1 MVAESRPI
9 AVVAV
14 TRVGSRLAARIAAAL
29 PEAEACVPAR
39 FAAEAGPTTT
49 AYEGPVAALVRER
62 FGCRRALVLVMA
74 VGAAV
79 RLIAP
84 CLRDKR
90 TDPAVVV
97 VDDGG
102 RFAVALLSGHL
113 GGANALAERVAAIT
127 GAQPV
132 VTTAAEV
139 LDVPAADLIGRA
151 FGWRIENPEQL
162 TRLAAA
168 LVNGEPV
175 GVLQE
180 AGEPDWHDD
189 PLPAHV
195 RRYPDL
201 AALCA
206 AAPAAAIIITDRLLP
221 ATVLQPGWVVY
232 RPRTLVLGIGCSR
245 GVSADEIAALVDETL
260 AAHGL
265 SPLSVRAVAT
275 LDRKAAEPGLVAFVR
290 ARRLELQT
298 FPAAVLDATPG
309 MERPSAVV
317 KAAVGTRGVCEPAAL
332 RAAGAA
338 RLLVPKQKGRAAT
351 VAVARISA

>member
-1 MVAESRPI
+1 MAGEPRC

-14 TRVGSRLAARIAAAL
+14 TRAGSRLAARIAAAL
-29 PEAEACVPAR
+29 PEAEAHVPAR
-39 FAAEAGPTTT
+39 FAAEVGAPVAGYT
-49 AYEGPVAALVRER
+49 GPVATVVREL
-62 FGCRRALVLVMA
+62 FSHRRPLVLVMA

-79 RLIAP
+79 RLLAP
-84 CLRDKR
+84 HLGDKR

-102 RFAVALLSGHL
+102 RFAVALLAGHL
-113 GGANALAERVAAIT
+113 GGANALAERVAAII

-132 VTTAAEV
+132 ITTAAEA
-139 LDVPAADLIGRA
+139 LGVPAADLIGRA

-180 AGEPDWHDD
+180 AGEPGWHEG

-195 RRYPDL
+195 RRYDDL
-201 AALCA
+201 PALCA
-206 AAPAAAIIITDRLLP
+206 AAPAGAIIITDRVLP
-221 ATVLQPGWVVY
+221 ATALRPGWVVY

-245 GVSADEIAALVDETL
+245 GVRADEIAALVDETL

-275 LDRKAAEPGLVAFVR
+275 LDRKAAEPGLVAFAR
-290 ARRLELQT
+290 ARGLELQT

-309 MERPSAVV
+309 VERPSEVV

-338 RLLVPKQKGRAAT
+338 RLLVPKQKGRAVT
-351 VAVARISA
+351 VAVARVPC

>member
-1 MVAESRPI
+1 MAPEPRC

-14 TRVGSRLAARIAAAL
+14 TRTGSRLAARIAAAL
-29 PEAEACVPAR
+29 PEAEALVPTR
-39 FAAEAGPTTT
+39 FAAEAGPPAVGYT
-49 AYEGPVAALVRER
+49 GPVAAVVRDL
-62 FGCRRALVLVMA
+62 FGGRRALVLVMA

-84 CLRDKR
+84 CLRHKR

-97 VDDGG
+97 VDDVG
-102 RFAVALLSGHL
+102 RFAVSLLSGHV
-113 GGANALAERVAAIT
+113 GGANVLAERVAAAI
-127 GAQPV
+127 GARPV
-132 VTTAAEV
+132 ITTASETLA
-139 LDVPAADLIGRA
+139 VPAADLIGRA
-151 FGWRIENPEQL
+151 FGWRVENPEQL

-180 AGEPDWHDD
+180 AGEPGWHER

-201 AALCA
+201 AALGA
-206 AAPAAAIIITDRLLP
+206 AAPVAAIIITDRLLP
-221 ATVLQPGWVVY
+221 AALLRPGWVVY

-245 GVSADEIAALVDETL
+245 GVSTDEIAALVDRTL
-260 AAHGL
+260 ATHGL

-275 LDRKAAEPGLVAFVR
+275 LDRKADEPGLLAFVQQR
-290 ARRLELQT
+290 DLPLRT
-298 FPAAVLDATPG
+298 FPAEELDATSG
-309 MERPSAVV
+309 VERPSAVV
-317 KAAVGTRGVCEPAAL
+317 RAAVGTRGVCEPAAL

-338 RLLVPKQKGRAAT
+338 RLLVPKQKGHAVT
-351 VAVARISA
+351 VAVARVAG

>member
-1 MVAESRPI
+1 MVGEPRC

-14 TRVGSRLAARIAAAL
+14 TRAGSRLAARIAAAL
-29 PEAEACVPAR
+29 PEAEALVPAR
-39 FAAEAGPTTT
+39 FAAEAGPP
-49 AYEGPVAALVRER
+49 AAGYAGPVAAVVRELFSR
-62 FGCRRALVLVMA
+62 RRALVLVMA

-79 RLIAP
+79 RLLAP
-84 CLRDKR
+84 HLRDKR

-97 VDDGG
+97 VDDAG

-113 GGANALAERVAAIT
+113 GGANALAERAAAII

-139 LDVPAADLIGRA
+139 LGVPAADLIGRA
-151 FGWRIENPEQL
+151 FGWRVENPEQL
-162 TRLAAA
+162 PRLAAA

-180 AGEPDWHDD
+180 AGEPNWHDG

-195 RRYPDL
+195 RRYGDL
-201 AALCA
+201 AALSV
-206 AAPAAAIIITDRLLP
+206 AAPSGAIIVTDRLVP
-221 ATVLQPGWVVY
+221 AEALRPGWVVY

-245 GVSADEIAALVDETL
+245 GVGADEIAALVDETL
-260 AAHGL
+260 ATHGL

-275 LDRKAAEPGLVAFVR
+275 LDRKATEPGLMAFIR
-290 ARRLELQT
+290 ARGLELQT

-309 MERPSAVV
+309 MERPSEVV

-351 VAVARISA
+351 VAVARLPC